1 MSGKRY
7 IEHIRLLKIITE
19 INIPLQH
26 RIHTVETVEDF
37 WSLADHI
44 KPPSELMAGVDYS
57 FFKNGIRPMW
67 EDPQNV
73 KGNVCS

>member
-1 MSGKRY
+1 M
-7 IEHIRLLKIITE
+7 
-19 INIPLQH
+19 
-26 RIHTVETVEDF
+26 ETVEDF

-73 KGNVCS
+73 KGKRVHKLQFEDDNFIHSNLSRCQY